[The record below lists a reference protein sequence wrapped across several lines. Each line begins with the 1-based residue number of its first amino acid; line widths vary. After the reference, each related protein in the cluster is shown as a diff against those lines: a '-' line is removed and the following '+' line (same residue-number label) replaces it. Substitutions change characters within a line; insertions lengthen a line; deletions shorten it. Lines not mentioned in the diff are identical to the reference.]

1 MGQSFKIKTILS
13 LEDCLL
19 FILRFDSNIVV
30 ATPQIILEKTVFD
43 GDLVDGYAVNT
54 HPPRTLFF
62 KGLGGLELQGLM
74 LSRIKPLSSGSFTLF
89 MQLLFFLKICI
100 RFSISYIMYWFY

>member
-19 FILRFDSNIVV
+19 FILRIDSNIVV

-54 HPPRTLFF
+54 HPPRTL
-62 KGLGGLELQGLM
+62 
-74 LSRIKPLSSGSFTLF
+74 LF
-89 MQLLFFLKICI
+89 NVVNNYLIQTSLH
-100 RFSISYIMYWFY
+100 